1 MRLAASCSLVL
12 LVALSLL
19 TTPTVRGE
27 RFGGSSKLSAKAGQ
41 GSGLIEVAPTA
52 EEPLNPDG
60 VRTFHVQGT
69 ANIRGAFA
77 DASYRVAR
85 AVDLSDIGTPDGVC
99 PALGA
104 MSPGWRPVS
113 GLLNTS
119 AEGAGALHFE
129 IAPPPPTRFVSG
141 VTFDVQWQVIKVNA
155 DESLDASQELRSE
168 CFTVTVK

>member
-1 MRLAASCSLVL
+1 MRLSALCSLAL
-12 LVALSLL
+12 LVAFSLL
-19 TTPTVRGE
+19 MTPTARAE
-27 RFGGSSKLSAKAGQ
+27 RFGGSSDLSAKAGQ

-60 VRTFHVQGT
+60 LRTFHVQGT
-69 ANIRGAFA
+69 ANVHGALV

-99 PALGA
+99 PSLGPI
-104 MSPGWRPVS
+104 SPSWRPVS

-119 AEGAGALHFE
+119 AGGAGALHFE

-141 VTFDVQWQVIKVNA
+141 VTFDVQWQVIRVNA

>member
-1 MRLAASCSLVL
+1 MSLSALCSLTL
-12 LVALSLL
+12 FLAFSLL
-19 TTPTVRGE
+19 MTPAARGDPY
-27 RFGGSSKLSAKAGQ
+27 GASSDLTAKTGQ

-69 ANIRGAFA
+69 LNVHGALA

-85 AVDLSDIGTPDGVC
+85 AVDLSDLGNPNGQC
-99 PALGA
+99 PTLDAS
-104 MSPGWRPVS
+104 SPSWRPVV

-119 AEGAGALHFE
+119 AGGAGALHFE

-155 DESLDASQELRSE
+155 DGSLDPSQELRSA